1 MKHDGLKGT
10 FSQLLADMRTA
21 AREQLRLLDLEAQRA
36 GQALALML
44 AYGMMAGL
52 LLCTAWLGLCA
63 AAVLLLV
70 ERGSSASLALL
81 LAVLLNLLVGAGLV
95 LAMRSQARTLAF
107 PATRQNLGS
116 GVLLFLAWRKLRSPP
131 PAGPP

>member
-1 MKHDGLKGT
+1 MKPDSLKGT
-10 FSQLLADMRTA
+10 FSQLLADVRTA
-21 AREQLRLLDLEAQRA
+21 ARAQLRLLDLEAQRA

-44 AYGMMAGL
+44 AYGMVAGL

-63 AAVLLLV
+63 AAVLWLV

-81 LAVLLNLLVGAGLV
+81 LAVLLNLLVGAGLL

-131 PAGPP
+131 PAGPS

>member
-1 MKHDGLKGT
+1 MKHDGLMGT
-10 FSQLLADMRTA
+10 FSQLLADVRTA
-21 AREQLRLLDLEAQRA
+21 ARDQMRLLDLEAQRA

-44 AYGMMAGL
+44 AYGMVAGL

-63 AAVLLLV
+63 AAVLWLV

-81 LAVLLNLLVGAGLV
+81 LAVLLNLLLGAGLL

-131 PAGPP
+131 PAGPT

>member
-1 MKHDGLKGT
+1 MKTDSLKGT
-10 FSQLLADMRTA
+10 FSQLLADVRKA

-44 AYGMMAGL
+44 AYGMVAAL

-63 AAVLLLV
+63 SAVLGLV
-70 ERGSSASLALL
+70 ELGCRTSLALL
-81 LAVLLNLLVGAGLV
+81 LAVLLNLVAGLGLL
-95 LAMRSQARTLAF
+95 LAMRRQARTLAF

-116 GVLLFLAWRKLRSPP
+116 GVLLFLAWRKLRSPLATDKP
-131 PAGPP
+131 

>member
-1 MKHDGLKGT
+1 MKPDSLLGT
-10 FSQLLADMRTA
+10 LGQLLADVRCA

-44 AYGMMAGL
+44 AYGMVAGL

-63 AAVLLLV
+63 SAVLGLV
-70 ERGSSASLALL
+70 ELGCRVSLALL
-81 LAVLLNLLVGAGLV
+81 LGVLLNLAAGAGLV
-95 LAMRSQARTLAF
+95 FAMRRQARTLAF

-116 GVLLFLAWRKLRSPP
+116 GVLLFLAWRKLRSPSAP
-131 PAGPP
+131 D